1 MGFALPDIPSPPTL
15 CAPVPAML
23 LFRTG
28 LATGSPWG
36 LPAVLRTSFIARSLV
51 SRIWPYRVC
60 VVGRHWTHRSTD
72 YLFTF
77 SCSPPHLAVTQLL
90 SVTGGKLH
98 QGGTLTLLRTLTPKR
113 TSAPVLGRSK
123 LRLFQRAGF
132 SRHASCFGRRCARGR
147 ARSAKQV
154 RRLAVRHLPIRARSS
169 GTEI

>member
-1 MGFALPDIPSPPTL
+1 MSLALPDIPSPPTL

-23 LFRTG
+23 LFRSG

-36 LPAVLRTSFIARSLV
+36 LPAVLRTSFIPSSLV

-113 TSAPVLGRSK
+113 TRAVLPACLGS
-123 LRLFQRAGF
+123 G
-132 SRHASCFGRRCARGR
+132 
-147 ARSAKQV
+147 KQFRV
-154 RRLAVRHLPIRARSS
+154 QKRNL
-169 GTEI
+169 

>member
-1 MGFALPDIPSPPTL
+1 MSLALPDIPSPPTL

-36 LPAVLRTSFIARSLV
+36 LPAVLRTSFIPSSLV

-60 VVGRHWTHRSTD
+60 VVGLHCAHRSTD

-98 QGGTLTLLRTLTPKR
+98 QGGTFTLLRTLTPKR
-113 TSAPVLGRSK
+113 TRA
-123 LRLFQRAGF
+123 RLSPARRMVAARVQRRAGYIW
-132 SRHASCFGRRCARGR
+132 SKVCHFGEHFPG
-147 ARSAKQV
+147 
-154 RRLAVRHLPIRARSS
+154 
-169 GTEI
+169 G

>member
-60 VVGRHWTHRSTD
+60 VVGLHCAHRSTD

-77 SCSPPHLAVTQLL
+77 SCSPPRLTATQLL

-113 TSAPVLGRSK
+113 TSADVHVCQ
-123 LRLFQRAGF
+123 FQR
-132 SRHASCFGRRCARGR
+132 STQTW
-147 ARSAKQV
+147 RSALLFRCGSATEQGT
-154 RRLAVRHLPIRARSS
+154 RFLRPSLNHLAPSTI
-169 GTEI
+169 

>member
-1 MGFALPDIPSPPTL
+1 MSVALPDIPSPPTL

-23 LFRTG
+23 WFRTG

-36 LPAVLRTSFIARSLV
+36 LPAVLRTSFISRSLV

-90 SVTGGKLH
+90 SVTGGELH
-98 QGGTLTLLRTLTPKR
+98 QGRT
-113 TSAPVLGRSK
+113 
-123 LRLFQRAGF
+123 F
-132 SRHASCFGRRCARGR
+132 
-147 ARSAKQV
+147 
-154 RRLAVRHLPIRARSS
+154 HLPAHAHSQAHIGVGTGNRTPPLPPNRTGEFLAYGSPVS
-169 GTEI
+169 GPSDGSWPLGLG